1 MRPMR
6 QGFDYLYRCMK
17 TLPFLSL
24 VSVFAA
30 WTLHAAQPEVSNVAA
45 RQLPGTKIVEITYDL
60 ADADG
65 DPIVVG
71 VEFSP
76 NGGRSFPVP
85 VNALSGD
92 FGAAVTPGA
101 GKKIT
106 WDAGIDWNG
115 EYSEEGVIRLLA
127 SDRQGVSGLRWT
139 KTIPAGGFWMGSE
152 ENGRRVTLNYTYRMT
167 ATCITVGQFLEFLE
181 LATAAG
187 WVSRGQ
193 TTAQNPWEWAERVTL
208 VQLSKQHTFHIFGD
222 GYRINDGIEPNDSV
236 RIFYLGAAA
245 FCLFYGYDLP
255 TSAEWEK
262 AMRGPDHD
270 DLGEHQI
277 YPWGNDW
284 NNGEPPDNWQH
295 PYGIEQFDGG
305 EFIRHPDYLRESEP
319 VNVDRVETGNFT
331 FFGNRRQYGGISFDR
346 DDIADYDR
354 HGLCR
359 NALHIGSSNK
369 GGINGTHDA
378 VSSSSSYLF
387 FRVVERGGR

>member
-1 MRPMR
+1 
-6 QGFDYLYRCMK
+6 MK
-17 TLPFLSL
+17 TLLLLSL

-30 WTLHAAQPEVSNVAA
+30 WTLHAAPPKVSNVAA

-167 ATCITVGQFLEFLE
+167 ATYITVGQFLEFLE

-187 WVSRGQ
+187 WVSRGK
-193 TTAQNPWEWAERVTL
+193 TTAQNPWEWVEGIEL
-208 VQLSKQHTFHIFGD
+208 VRLASVKNDSLYPLRIFGD
-222 GYRINDGIEPNDSV
+222 GYQINYGIKPNDSV
-236 RIFYLGAAA
+236 RIWFSGAAA

-277 YPWGNDW
+277 YPWGNKDR

-295 PYGIEQFDGG
+295 PYGIEQFVN
-305 EFIRHPDYLRESEP
+305 EFTRHPDYLQESGP
-319 VNVDRVETGNFT
+319 VTIDRVETGNFT
-331 FFGNRRQYGGISFDR
+331 FFGNGFRR
-346 DDIADYDR
+346 DDSSYTIPGYYAGLDRRAD
-354 HGLCR
+354 
-359 NALHIGSSNK
+359 N
-369 GGINGTHDA
+369 GINGTSIYTLNFSQA
-378 VSSSSSYLF
+378 
-387 FRVVERGGR
+387 FRVVERGNR